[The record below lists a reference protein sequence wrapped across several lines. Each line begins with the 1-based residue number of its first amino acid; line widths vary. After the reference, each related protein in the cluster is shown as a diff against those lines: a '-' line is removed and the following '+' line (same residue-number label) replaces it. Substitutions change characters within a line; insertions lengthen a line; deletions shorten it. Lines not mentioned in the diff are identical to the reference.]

1 MSVVFIA
8 GLARSGT
15 TFLQSRLL
23 QHEKVVALGEV
34 SQTIMAIKNVNTDS
48 VISSLIVKAGLKS
61 QNYWS
66 PKTYGELLD
75 RVKNDSFWSDVE
87 KEIKAT
93 NNISEALD
101 LVYQKATEK
110 YPGHI
115 IIDSSKHIGH
125 LLNSLQTKNFKH
137 KIKVLLCVRDYRG
150 WLLSIKKHQKRAG
163 LQTRSNIIEKYKW
176 WYSNRKLLKVL
187 QQQNQNNFLVV
198 SYEKLIFY
206 YDKVMNDVKTF
217 TGAANISEIDTT
229 HKFHEILGS
238 QSLKKSMEGEDFI
251 YDISWFAEYG
261 NILEFPIAKFN
272 SDIYLRYTQYGT
284 NK

>member
-34 SQTIMAIKNVNTDS
+34 SQTIMAIKNVNPDS
-48 VISSLIVKAGLKS
+48 VISSIIVKAGLKS

-110 YPGHI
+110 YPDHI

-125 LLNSLQTKNFKH
+125 LLKSLHTKKFKH
-137 KIKVLLCVRDYRG
+137 EIKVLLCVRDYRG
-150 WLLSIKKHQKRAG
+150 WLLSIKKHQKRAR

-187 QQQNQNNFLVV
+187 QQQNQNKFLVV
-198 SYEKLIFY
+198 SYEKLVFF

-217 TGAANISEIDTT
+217 TGVANIAKIDTS

-238 QSLKKSMEGEDFI
+238 QSLRKSMGGEDFV
-251 YDISWFAEYG
+251 YDMSWFAEYG
-261 NILEFPIAKFN
+261 NIFEFPVAKFN
-272 SDIYLRYTQYGT
+272 SDIYLKYTEYGT
-284 NK
+284 DK